1 MGDSCITVKPT
12 SIQRRVHI
20 ATIVNDA
27 YRESVVTRLSWKSLS
42 SIYILTVAQFDN
54 INKEF
59 LVINLIDNPIDALPD
74 AVSVLSG

>member
-1 MGDSCITVKPT
+1 
-12 SIQRRVHI
+12 
-20 ATIVNDA
+20 VNDA
-27 YRESVVTRLSWKSLS
+27 YRESVVTRLHWKSRS